1 MARRYIGILEF
12 DLWLLLQCF
21 LEFQD
26 NAEKTEN
33 TN

>member
-1 MARRYIGILEF
+1 MARRYKGILELDF
-12 DLWLLLQCF
+12 RLLLQCF